1 MSDAIPIFEAKN
13 KLPLFIRQAEAG
25 EPIFISRRNKSVVVL
40 IAIDEYNDLIKRA
53 EKPKKKMNVVERV
66 AAFKEKNGWPF
77 SDEEID
83 EIFGDVRDHTLISFE
98 SHVFDGIMEDL
109 DD

>member
-13 KLPLFIRQAEAG
+13 KLPLFIRQAETG
-25 EPIFISRRNKSVVVL
+25 EPVFISRRNKSVAVL
-40 IAIDEYNDLIKRA
+40 ISFDDYNELVKRA
-53 EKPKKKMNVVERV
+53 EEPQKKMNVVERI

-77 SDEEID
+77 TDEEID
-83 EIFGDVRDHTLISFE
+83 EIFGDVRDHTPISFE
-98 SHVFDGIMEDL
+98 SHVYDGIMEDL